1 MDKWTPNPGPDFLCK
16 IPLWIRI
23 RGIPTHLLKKQ
34 AIESLVGPLEKIENV
49 ELHAK
54 HSTSVEYVRARV
66 WIDADA
72 PLQFRRIARFKSGE
86 VIPTELEY
94 EKLIKICFTCKRLT
108 HDQTR
113 CPEQP
118 PEQEPATTR
127 LARGRETSR
136 SDKGFRRETITG
148 GSSRSETVAS
158 RTLKS
163 QVVPVTRTARSSE
176 HRKKDDKKGKNAAT
190 PNTQIWKKKESA
202 STPKLRIWG
211 NSKSSRESSVLPN
224 QRASSSGHQLS
235 SDKKKASTSSD
246 ASQEHLTVF
255 ERLGQKE
262 NSPIQE
268 TGESE
273 KSQEGLSSKGSQSPP
288 SVFERLGSLSASSS
302 EKKRRTSDL
311 HSSKRRRSSNS
322 GDRITNKAWLETRED
337 NMTSPS
343 VFQRLGSQGKGSE
356 GRNSGDKTHSALVAA

>member
-1 MDKWTPNPGPDFLCK
+1 MYRPRKKKEPSLLDELKELKMIDEGKMVNIPELENDDLIEENLMSVVVRCMNPAAHKVGGLVTALPPIWGLEDKDHGRDVREDKVQFIFQSDGDLHHVLTRGPWFVNGWIVSMDQWTPNPRPDFLCK
-16 IPLWIRI
+16 IPFWIRI

-34 AIESLVGPLEKIENV
+34 AIESLVGPLGKIENV

-54 HSTSVEYVRARV
+54 HSISVEYVRAQV

-72 PLQFRRIARFKSGE
+72 PLQ
-86 VIPTELEY
+86 
-94 EKLIKICFTCKRLT
+94 LT

-148 GSSRSETVAS
+148 GSSRSETVAA

-163 QVVPVTRTARSSE
+163 QVVPVTRTSRSSE

-202 STPKLRIWG
+202 STPKLRIG
-211 NSKSSRESSVLPN
+211 ETP
-224 QRASSSGHQLS
+224 
-235 SDKKKASTSSD
+235 KA
-246 ASQEHLTVF
+246 QE
-255 ERLGQKE
+255 
-262 NSPIQE
+262 
-268 TGESE
+268 
-273 KSQEGLSSKGSQSPP
+273 SPP
-288 SVFERLGSLSASSS
+288 CCLIKE
-302 EKKRRTSDL
+302 
-311 HSSKRRRSSNS
+311 
-322 GDRITNKAWLETRED
+322 
-337 NMTSPS
+337 
-343 VFQRLGSQGKGSE
+343 Q
-356 GRNSGDKTHSALVAA
+356 ALVDTS

>member
-1 MDKWTPNPGPDFLCK
+1 MYRPRKKKEPSLLDELKELEMLDEGKMVNIPELENDDLIEENLMSVVVRCMNPAAHKVGGLVTALPPIWGLEDKDHGRDVREDKVQFIFQSDGDLHHVLTRGPWFVNGWIVSMDQWTPNPRPDFLCK
-16 IPLWIRI
+16 IPFWIRI

-34 AIESLVGPLEKIENV
+34 AIESLVGPLGKIENV

-54 HSTSVEYVRARV
+54 HSISVEYVRAQV

-94 EKLIKICFTCKRLT
+94 EKLINICFTCKRLT

-148 GSSRSETVAS
+148 GSSRSETVAA

-163 QVVPVTRTARSSE
+163 QVVPVTRTSRSSE

-202 STPKLRIWG
+202 STPKLRIG
-211 NSKSSRESSVLPN
+211 ETPKAQESPLCC
-224 QRASSSGHQLS
+224 LI
-235 SDKKKASTSSD
+235 
-246 ASQEHLTVF
+246 
-255 ERLGQKE
+255 KE
-262 NSPIQE
+262 Q
-268 TGESE
+268 
-273 KSQEGLSSKGSQSPP
+273 
-288 SVFERLGSLSASSS
+288 
-302 EKKRRTSDL
+302 
-311 HSSKRRRSSNS
+311 
-322 GDRITNKAWLETRED
+322 
-337 NMTSPS
+337 
-343 VFQRLGSQGKGSE
+343 
-356 GRNSGDKTHSALVAA
+356 ALVDTN